1 MFVCKLYAR
10 QRRTNS
16 TVTSLR
22 WSVFALLLYAIT
34 CQLLGGAP
42 NLSANCGGCTLLL
55 SSTCS
60 TFFILTYV
68 CTATSLHWSVLFVPI
83 DSSPA
88 VVSNNVP
95 ITRGAPNLSANC
107 RVCTVCARSIFVVCT
122 ATSLHWSVLF
132 VPIDPSPAVVSNNMP
147 ITQGQ

>member
-16 TVTSLR
+16 TVTSLH
-22 WSVFALLLYAIT
+22 WSVFVLLLYAIT

-42 NLSANCGGCTLLL
+42 NLSANCGVCTLCVYCQALVQVFL
-55 SSTCS
+55 
-60 TFFILTYV
+60 ILTY
-68 CTATSLHWSVLFVPI
+68 
-83 DSSPA
+83 
-88 VVSNNVP
+88 
-95 ITRGAPNLSANC
+95 
-107 RVCTVCARSIFVVCT
+107 VCT